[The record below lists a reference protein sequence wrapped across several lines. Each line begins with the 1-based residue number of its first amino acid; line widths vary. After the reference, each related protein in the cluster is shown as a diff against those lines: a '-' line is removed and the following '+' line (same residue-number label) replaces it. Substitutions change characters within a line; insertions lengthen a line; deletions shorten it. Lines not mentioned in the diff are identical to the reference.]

1 MLLNIIATLLL
12 VLAFYKGWTKGLIM
26 SLFVLLSYFI
36 ATVVALHMSGK
47 LAGYFKDSAGSDSKW
62 YSFLAFIAIMLAAI
76 IIVRLGGKL
85 IEKAA
90 EAVMLGLVNRILGVV
105 IYAFIY
111 LSFLSIILI
120 YLRQFGIIEVDSASK
135 TQEYLVKLGEF
146 TTKQYAKW
154 LPEMKNLFN
163 NSADFIKD
171 KADSVL

>member
-1 MLLNIIATLLL
+1 MLLNIIATLLI

-36 ATVVALHMSGK
+36 ATVLALHLSGK

-62 YSFLAFIAIMLAAI
+62 YSFLAFVAIMLGG
-76 IIVRLGGKL
+76 IIVVRLLGKL

-90 EAVMLGLVNRILGVV
+90 EAIMLGLVNRIFGVL

-111 LSFLSIILI
+111 LSFLSIVLL
-120 YLRQFGIIEVDSASK
+120 YLRQFGVIEVDSTSK
-135 TQEYLVKLGEF
+135 TQEYLLKLGDW
-146 TTKQYAKW
+146 TSKQYGKW

-163 NSADFIKD
+163 NSTEIIKQ
-171 KADSVL
+171 KADTVL

>member
-1 MLLNIIATLLL
+1 MVLNIIATLLL
-12 VLAFYKGWTKGLIM
+12 VIAIYKGWTKGLIM

-36 ATVVALHMSGK
+36 ATVLALHLSGK

-76 IIVRLGGKL
+76 IVVRLTGKI

-90 EAVMLGLVNRILGVV
+90 ETILLGWANRLLGVLV
-105 IYAFIY
+105 YAFIY
-111 LSFLSIILI
+111 LSFLSIILL

-135 TQEYLVKLGEF
+135 TQEYLLKLGNW
-146 TTKQYAKW
+146 TTTQYGKW
-154 LPEMKNLFN
+154 LPDIKNLFN

-171 KADSVL
+171 KSDKML